1 MINGASRLLGGSSR
15 LFSIHN
21 CWNLAK
27 QRKFAFKSTKMHYDK
42 RKKLHYDKREKL
54 HYDKREKLHYDK
66 RSFKVAG
73 GG

>member
-1 MINGASRLLGGSSR
+1 MING
-15 LFSIHN
+15 
-21 CWNLAK
+21 K
-27 QRKFAFKSTKMHYDK
+27 Q
-42 RKKLHYDKREKL
+42 LHYDKREKL